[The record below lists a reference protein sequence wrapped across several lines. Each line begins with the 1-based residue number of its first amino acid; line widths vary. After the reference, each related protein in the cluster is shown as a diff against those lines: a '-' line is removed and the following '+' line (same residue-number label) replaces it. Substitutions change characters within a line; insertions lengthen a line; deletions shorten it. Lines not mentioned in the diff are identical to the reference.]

1 MKRGIYNDSFLI
13 LEMKQVLLIR
23 HAKSDWNNSE
33 LSDFERPL
41 NKRGNKDAPAMAERL
56 LKKHLIPQAIISSP
70 AVRALTTAKYFAEVF
85 NIDKKEIQKERAIY
99 EALPNNLLNV
109 VNGLDN
115 KFDFIALFGHN
126 PGITNLAISLC
137 DTDIYDMPTCGMI
150 LIEFPFDDWKLI
162 SKNTGEEKLYDFP
175 KNDED

>member
-1 MKRGIYNDSFLI
+1 
-13 LEMKQVLLIR
+13 MKQLLLIR
-23 HAKSDWNNSE
+23 HAKSDWSNSG

-41 NKRGNKDAPAMAERL
+41 NKRGNKDAPVMADRL
-56 LKKHLIPQAIISSP
+56 LNKHLIPQAIISSP
-70 AVRALTTAKYFAEVF
+70 ALRALTTAKYFAEVF
-85 NIDKKEIQKERAIY
+85 NIDKKEIQKEPAIY
-99 EALPNNLLNV
+99 EASPNTLLSI

-126 PGITNLAISLC
+126 PGITNFAISLC
-137 DTDIYDMPTCGMI
+137 DTNIYDMPTCGVI

-175 KNDED
+175 RNEED